1 MDYPSSMGNKEEIYK
16 KIDNLFEDTPPHKDL
31 VKVLSQECKQRGYT
45 QEAIE
50 ETIIDYFFYG
60 AHYRKYRE

>member
-1 MDYPSSMGNKEEIYK
+1 MDQTSSMGSHEEIYE
-16 KIDNLFEDTPPHKDL
+16 KIDNLFQEPPKYKNL
-31 VKVLSQECKQRGYT
+31 VKAVSQECKQRGYT

-60 AHYRKYRE
+60 AHYRQYRE

>member
-1 MDYPSSMGNKEEIYK
+1 MDQTSSMGNHEEIYE
-16 KIDNLFEDTPPHKDL
+16 KIDNLFQEPPTYQDL
-31 VKVLSQECKQRGYT
+31 VKVVSQECKQRGYT

-60 AHYRKYRE
+60 AHYSQYRE